1 MARRVTMEQLLERQK
16 KLKEQMAKQKA
27 EDDRR
32 IARIVRKYLDV
43 SDLDRLEKELHLLAD
58 WLKNRG
64 RKGPEP
70 AKQQT
75 VTGNSGTG
83 IS

>member
-16 KLKEQMAKQKA
+16 KLKEQMAKQKV

-43 SDLDRLEKELHLLAD
+43 SDLNRLEKEIQILAD

-64 RKGPEP
+64 KKGSETVR
-70 AKQQT
+70 QQT
-75 VTGNSGTG
+75 ATGDSGVR